1 MLDLPQRLNA
11 VALAIDPA
19 LVIVDVRSARSL
31 NDLGVTPIRITVLAT
46 AALALFAVGLAAMGI
61 FGLIAFFVSQRT
73 PEIAC
78 ASRSARPG
86 ILRMALRQALTLA
99 GIGLLFGSM
108 GAIALGSVMRSPFFV
123 NSSALDAVELAA
135 LAIAFLGVAAL
146 ASWIPA
152 RRAARIDPMT
162 ALRLEA

>member
-1 MLDLPQRLNA
+1 
-11 VALAIDPA
+11 
-19 LVIVDVRSARSL
+19 
-31 NDLGVTPIRITVLAT
+31 
-46 AALALFAVGLAAMGI
+46 
-61 FGLIAFFVSQRT
+61 
-73 PEIAC
+73 
-78 ASRSARPG
+78 
-86 ILRMALRQALTLA
+86 MALRQALTLA

-135 LAIAFLGVAAL
+135 LAIAFLGVATL